1 MGLGLNTETKQAD
14 QWAYGS
20 IAQYQQL
27 LATDAQPL
35 TVYAFNT
42 STGFHP
48 LHSDTVYRGDDGGQ
62 TWRANYFQD
71 SRFQSYNV
79 ALHGETAS
87 CGKCFKGGETPF
99 GEAIC
104 NADPNRV
111 IPVRNEPHITQ
122 DGGATWFGG
131 HGYLVPGQ
139 KPGPRSAKACNG
151 LVVTTT

>member
-1 MGLGLNTETKQAD
+1 
-14 QWAYGS
+14 
-20 IAQYQQL
+20 
-27 LATDAQPL
+27 
-35 TVYAFNT
+35 
-42 STGFHP
+42 
-48 LHSDTVYRGDDGGQ
+48 VYRGDDGGQ

-79 ALHGETAS
+79 VLHGETAS

-131 HGYLVPGQ
+131 HAYPVPGQ
-139 KPGPRSAKACNG
+139 KPGPRSVKACNG
-151 LVVTTT
+151 LVVTTTWHFYIDPFLMMRKSDNDATAGALDTGAPWMRA

>member
-1 MGLGLNTETKQAD
+1 M
-14 QWAYGS
+14 
-20 IAQYQQL
+20 
-27 LATDAQPL
+27 
-35 TVYAFNT
+35 
-42 STGFHP
+42 
-48 LHSDTVYRGDDGGQ
+48 YRGDDGGQ

-79 ALHGETAS
+79 ALDGETAS

-131 HGYLVPGQ
+131 HAYPVPGQ

-151 LVVTTT
+151 LVVDHHPSWRNAATAIIEVGHASKPSPTS

>member
-1 MGLGLNTETKQAD
+1 
-14 QWAYGS
+14 
-20 IAQYQQL
+20 
-27 LATDAQPL
+27 
-35 TVYAFNT
+35 
-42 STGFHP
+42 
-48 LHSDTVYRGDDGGQ
+48 VYRGDDGGQ

-131 HGYLVPGQ
+131 HAYPVPGQ